1 MRDLKRGG
9 GGGGEQRGGGVESL
23 GKFTLISTP
32 QLATSFDTSRRV
44 EAPMAKVPVR
54 NGHLVSFASLMSCSL
69 LGFEGQ
75 LTRVSTDSHV

>member
-44 EAPMAKVPVR
+44 DAPLAKVPELEK
-54 NGHLVSFASLMSCSL
+54 GILIIFSL
-69 LGFEGQ
+69 LLPCPTPFWV
-75 LTRVSTDSHV
+75 LWVV